1 MLQLTQRKP
10 PRTQVKIDKALY
22 ENLKLVAV
30 AEKITTVDLVDKL
43 IRQGYKDIYGD
54 KTGTDILK
62 EKL

>member
-1 MLQLTQRKP
+1 M
-10 PRTQVKIDKALY
+10 KIDKALY